1 MLTVDAG
8 NSRLKWALFGPQSEL
23 LRAGADAY
31 SELPA
36 LTAVWRGLH
45 ADRAAY
51 TCVAGEPVCRAVNEG
66 LHAGLAGTQPGP
78 VTDPRVGSLLPPG
91 VRRLFSS
98 PAAGGVVNGYHDP
111 AQLGADR
118 WAALVG
124 ARRRCRGA
132 CLVVNAGTAVT
143 LDALDPAGEFIG
155 GFLIPG
161 ERAAADG
168 LAATAVGLRGLA
180 AGGWGEVALSLSLGA
195 FPRDTAAAVLG
206 GARLAAAA
214 AAHWASERLA
224 DLTQSPVRVLLTG
237 GAAQG
242 LAPYLKLQAESA
254 PHLVLEGIH
263 WLALEAEMTDLIP

>member
-31 SELPA
+31 SELAA
-36 LTAVWRGLH
+36 LTAVWGGLR

-51 TCVAGEPVCRAVNEG
+51 TCVAGEPVCRAVDEA
-66 LHAGLAGTQPGP
+66 LHAGLAGAKAAPAAN
-78 VTDPRVGSLLPPG
+78 PRVASPPVRG
-91 VRRLFSS
+91 VRRVCSS

-111 AQLGADR
+111 SQLGADR

-155 GFLIPG
+155 GFLLPG
-161 ERAAADG
+161 ERVAADG
-168 LAATAVGLRGLA
+168 LAAAAAGLRGLA
-180 AGGWGEVALSLSLGA
+180 AGGRANVALSPFLTA

-214 AAHWASERLA
+214 AAHWAYDRLA
-224 DLTQSPVRVLLTG
+224 DLTQSPVCVLLTG
-237 GAAQG
+237 GAAWG

-263 WLALEAEMTDLIP
+263 WLALEAEMTDPNP